1 MKNASTDGRP
11 RVSLP
16 AILEKGRFMRNPRL
30 ISSLAVLATA
40 QLLSGVAMAHIHL
53 EDPIPRYPG
62 EVSGE
67 NKACPCGVGSSN
79 RTCRVEG
86 PVSDPARSTDRV
98 TTLTAGST
106 IVMRFD
112 EYVGHSGRYRV
123 AFDQDGADLAD
134 FNAHPLVDI
143 PDPRG
148 NEGNTGD
155 GSIWEIE
162 VPVPETPCDNCTL
175 QLIQM
180 MDGNMVDLVADPV
193 GRSSYYQCADITIVA
208 AGGGSAGASSEAVDA
223 GANGVDV
230 IATPEG
236 GCSLVQGSG
245 PASAPARW
253 QVLAGSCVLGWLGW
267 RRRRL
272 AGAR

>member
-1 MKNASTDGRP
+1 MHKIKLT
-11 RVSLP
+11 
-16 AILEKGRFMRNPRL
+16 
-30 ISSLAVLATA
+30 SSLAVLAAA
-40 QLLSGVAMAHIHL
+40 QLSSGVALAHIHL
-53 EDPIPRYPG
+53 EEPIPRYPG

-86 PVSDPARSTDRV
+86 PVTDPDRSTDRV

-112 EYVGHSGRYRV
+112 EYVGHAGRYRV
-123 AFDQDGADLAD
+123 AFDANGADQVD
-134 FNAHPLVDI
+134 FNANPLVDI

-148 NEGNTGD
+148 NAGNIGD

-180 MDGNMVDLVADPV
+180 MDGNTEDPVEDPV
-193 GRSSYYQCADITIVA
+193 GRSSYYQCADITIVPA
-208 AGGGSAGASSEAVDA
+208 SGGGSAGAGSATVDA
-223 GANGVDV
+223 GA
-230 IATPEG
+230 
-236 GCSLVQGSG
+236 SG
-245 PASAPARW
+245 LTSDASSAPESGCGFVQASSAGGTRTGW
-253 QVLAGSCVLGWLGW
+253 QLLAGFFALGFLGW
-267 RRRRL
+267 RRPGR
-272 AGAR
+272 AGLR

>member
-1 MKNASTDGRP
+1 MKMPRLTAAE
-11 RVSLP
+11 RVSSP
-16 AILEKGRFMRNPRL
+16 AILEKGCFMRNPRL
-30 ISSLAVLATA
+30 MSSLAVLATA

-53 EDPIPRYPG
+53 EDPMPRYPG

-86 PVSDPARSTDRV
+86 PVSDPDRSTDRV

-123 AFDQDGADLAD
+123 AFDQDGADLVD

-143 PDPRG
+143 PDPSG

-180 MDGNMVDLVADPV
+180 MDGNMVDPVADPV

-208 AGGGSAGASSEAVDA
+208 AGGGAAGASSEAVDA

-230 IATPEG
+230 IATPES
-236 GCSLVQGSG
+236 GCSLAQGSG
-245 PASAPARW
+245 PASARTRW
-253 QVLAGSCVLGWLGW
+253 QVLASACLLGFLGW

>member
-1 MKNASTDGRP
+1 MPKT
-11 RVSLP
+11 
-16 AILEKGRFMRNPRL
+16 RL
-30 ISSLAVLATA
+30 IPSLAVLATA
-40 QLLSGVAMAHIHL
+40 QFLSGVALAHIHL

-67 NKACPCGVGSSN
+67 NKACPCGVGASN

-86 PVSDPARSTDRV
+86 PVSDPDRSTDRV

-123 AFDQDGADLAD
+123 AFDQDGADLVD

-148 NEGNTGD
+148 NDGNTGD

-162 VPVPETPCDNCTL
+162 VPIPETLCENCTL

-180 MDGNMVDLVADPV
+180 MDGNMVDPVADPV

-208 AGGGSAGASSEAVDA
+208 AGGGSAGAGSVDA
-223 GANGVDV
+223 GANGGGV
-230 IATPEG
+230 TTGPES
-236 GCSLVQGSG
+236 GCSLVGSTTG
-245 PASAPARW
+245 STHTRW
-253 QVLAGSCVLGWLGW
+253 QALLGLCSLAFLGW
-267 RRRRL
+267 RRPRRSV
-272 AGAR
+272 AR